1 MIRLRT
7 GNSGGTMQD
16 MQDKQEWFFGGAWK
30 LHKTSDVYGSVTRT
44 FSLLSVQARIRRCF
58 TGAASPRKSDG
69 GGAPSLPWGSRW
81 ALSRHG
87 AVAPFEKQ
95 MVGPPRRRGPKIQA
109 RMRRFFTEADCA
121 AQVGRRQR
129 AIPTLGARWALSRR
143 YFKTASLQFC

>member
-16 MQDKQEWFFGGAWK
+16 MQDKQEWLLGGAWK

-69 GGAPSLPWGSRW
+69 GGAPSLPWGHEGRYR
-81 ALSRHG
+81 A
-87 AVAPFEKQ
+87 AVRQHLRKTK
-95 MVGPPRRRGPKIQA
+95 VGPPRRRGPKIQA
-109 RMRRFFTEADCA
+109 RMRRFFTGA
-121 AQVGRRQR
+121 ASPCNSDGGGAPSLGITRG
-129 AIPTLGARWALSRR
+129 AIAPLYRPLT
-143 YFKTASLQFC
+143 K